1 VEHIYKSIA
10 GFVYAFQRTHFEL
23 QQLLAQLD
31 GRAPRYALEAPSPLE
46 FFAEADAAREVFGR
60 LALAPREREA
70 FDALSGGLHAVGQ
83 LYQRLTLAD
92 FKLPERDI
100 ALATEACRKAQQL
113 LRQCGQIAAAGR
125 KA

>member
-23 QQLLAQLD
+23 QQLLVQLD
-31 GRAPRYALEAPSPLE
+31 GREPDYAQEAPSPGE
-46 FFAEADAAREVFGR
+46 FKAEVEAAQAL
-60 LALAPREREA
+60 LAALQLPPRERDA
-70 FDALSGGLHAVGQ
+70 FNVLAGALGEVAQ

-92 FKLPERDI
+92 FRLPEREI
-100 ALATEACRKAQQL
+100 AQATEACRKTQQL
-113 LRQCGQIAAAGR
+113 LRQCGQIVAGR